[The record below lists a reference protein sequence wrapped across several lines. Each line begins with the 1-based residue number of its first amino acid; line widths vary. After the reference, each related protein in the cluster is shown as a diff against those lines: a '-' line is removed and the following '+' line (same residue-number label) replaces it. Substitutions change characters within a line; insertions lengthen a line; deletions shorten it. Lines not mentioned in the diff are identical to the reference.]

1 MSVIRFLGCLF
12 ITYAPLFVLIC
23 QYVLLDA
30 KLLIIAL
37 SSCFFWMISILFTSL
52 IWLAV
57 PPLYETNIWII
68 IVSFVCQEITRYLF
82 FRLLLLL
89 ERTINYHSRLGQR
102 QSEIHYIK
110 GSLASGLG
118 FGVGYVLVMNTG
130 LLTKAAGP
138 GDLEAS
144 GCSMSLFVLNSFN
157 AQIFGLLNVAWTMIM
172 FIVLKQS
179 KYKYGQTREKH
190 ILKLKVIVSLVS
202 HFAASCITM
211 IDNCAVTLTL
221 LYLLLICICVL
232 AVYITFGH
240 IKGKKDEFSTII
252 QDRIPLGLNDSN
264 SDKKSKHENEKEKV
278 KEKKDSSSSTTASS
292 SESN

>member
-1 MSVIRFLGCLF
+1 
-12 ITYAPLFVLIC
+12 
-23 QYVLLDA
+23 
-30 KLLIIAL
+30 
-37 SSCFFWMISILFTSL
+37 MISILFTSL
-52 IWLAV
+52 IWLAI

-68 IVSFVCQEITRYLF
+68 IVSFICQEITRYLF

-110 GSLASGLG
+110 GTLASGLG

-172 FIVLKQS
+172 FIVLKQH
-179 KYKYGQTREKH
+179 KYKYGQTREKQ
-190 ILKLKVIVSLVS
+190 ILKLKVIISLVS

-211 IDNCAVTLTL
+211 IDNCTVTLIL
-221 LYLLLICICVL
+221 LYLLLICICTL

-252 QDRIPLGLNDSN
+252 QDRIPLRINDLNSG
-264 SDKKSKHENEKEKV
+264 KKSKEKNKKNEKEKV
-278 KEKKDSSSSTTASS
+278 KEKTDSSSSTTVSE